1 MKKNHRCFPILL
13 ILLILL
19 VGCGNSDNKNNEA
32 DTQQIETESTTG
44 TLEANTE
51 ETTESEATTEV
62 NTEVESE
69 VPTESK
75 TQNEGETS
83 SEQEDIDDSDDKS
96 GWKINPLDKTMYA
109 KSNVNVRKGPDSS
122 YSKLGL
128 LSKSKEVHVI
138 GQCEETGWYQ
148 IDYKGEIGFVSKD
161 YLQDTKPV
169 EKEPTQP
176 EKPDNST
183 PNKPNEPEK
192 PQYDGYDEFGN
203 GYIMGSD
210 GVRHFDCPCPYTLY
224 TITTW
229 TEKSGQE
236 GYFKYG
242 PTDINRDLE
251 YMNNHP
257 EVWDMVATLQEKYAV
272 AHGSKYVGWYTDTY
286 YIQWQGWSN
295 GD

>member
-1 MKKNHRCFPILL
+1 MKKKHRRFLLLL
-13 ILLILL
+13 ILLVLL
-19 VGCGNSDNKNNEA
+19 VGCGNSGNKNNEV
-32 DTQQIETESTTG
+32 DSQQIETESTTG
-44 TLEANTE
+44 TLEADTEE
-51 ETTESEATTEV
+51 ETTTEVV

-69 VPTESK
+69 
-75 TQNEGETS
+75 TQSEGEMS

-96 GWKINPLDKTMYA
+96 GWKINSLDKTMYA
-109 KSNVNVRKGPDSS
+109 TSNVNVRKGPDSS
-122 YSKLGL
+122 YSKLGS
-128 LSKSKEVHVI
+128 LSKSQEVHI
-138 GQCEETGWYQ
+138 TGQCEETGWYQ

-161 YLQDTKPV
+161 YLHDTKPV
-169 EKEPTQP
+169 EEETTQP
-176 EKPDNST
+176 EKPDNPKPT
-183 PNKPNEPEK
+183 EPNEPEK